1 VPRSWCSKPRNG
13 ENGNVKDTI
22 VGVDLAKR
30 VLQINGA
37 TATGHVTFR
46 RRLTCAVSAVAQDDL
61 YQMLAYPSKF
71 SLPDEPTRLVILYP
85 TTLDLPGNV
94 VANCQIAQ
102 TSMPFQVATYD
113 ATWPDPCGTLPRH
126 LMAPASALLSSAD
139 SESASRAGSHVL
151 ETR

>member
-1 VPRSWCSKPRNG
+1 
-13 ENGNVKDTI
+13 
-22 VGVDLAKR
+22 
-30 VLQINGA
+30 
-37 TATGHVTFR
+37 
-46 RRLTCAVSAVAQDDL
+46 
-61 YQMLAYPSKF
+61 MLAYPSKF
-71 SLPDEPTRLVILYP
+71 PLPDEPTRLVILYP

-113 ATWPDPCGTLPRH
+113 ATRPDPRGTLPRY
-126 LMAPASALLSSAD
+126 LMAPASALLSSAE